1 MTKSTSKTE
10 LGVKQMKTL
19 NRDASQATVGSIGT
33 IGGQSST
40 MEGTN
45 RQEALQNIIRE
56 KDKEVQQYVSVIANL
71 KKENYKLKNKTS
83 SANNQGFSKLEH
95 LMQQLG
101 TAEKLNEELKSEIA
115 GYKRVQN
122 EQSRALTKIV
132 YENNYPQKIKG
143 LVDELK
149 YAKEK
154 LKQAD
159 EDLKKERKLSA

>member
-1 MTKSTSKTE
+1 M
-10 LGVKQMKTL
+10 
-19 NRDASQATVGSIGT
+19 
-33 IGGQSST
+33 
-40 MEGTN
+40 
-45 RQEALQNIIRE
+45 
-56 KDKEVQQYVSVIANL
+56 L

-83 SANNQGFSKLEH
+83 GANNQGFTKLEH

-101 TAEKLNEELKSEIA
+101 ASEKLNDELKSEIV

-159 EDLKKERKLSA
+159 DEIKKERKLSA

>member
-1 MTKSTSKTE
+1 M
-10 LGVKQMKTL
+10 
-19 NRDASQATVGSIGT
+19 ASQG
-33 IGGQSST
+33 ST
-40 MEGTN
+40 MEGT
-45 RQEALQNIIRE
+45 RQEALQNIMRE
-56 KDKEVQQYVSVIANL
+56 KDKEVQQYVQVIAML

-83 SANNQGFSKLEH
+83 GANNQGFTKLEH

-101 TAEKLNEELKSEIA
+101 ASEKLNDELKSEIA

-143 LVDELK
+143 LVDERK

-159 EDLKKERKLSA
+159 DEIKKERKLSA